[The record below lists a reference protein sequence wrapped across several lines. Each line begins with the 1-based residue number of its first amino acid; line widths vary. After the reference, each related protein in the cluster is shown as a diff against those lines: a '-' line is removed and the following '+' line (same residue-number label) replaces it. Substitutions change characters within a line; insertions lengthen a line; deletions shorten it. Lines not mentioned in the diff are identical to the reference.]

1 MRKIK
6 LAAAV
11 LAAVTGLLAAPVA
24 ANATTARPA
33 ESVYTLSSMTRAF
46 SALEPCNGDSNVYS
60 TDSGYVHF
68 QVYSTYSASQI
79 WINGRVSCS
88 GQGYEGLPGSADAP
102 VHITWCGVGGG
113 NGTAVLNVGVNWNV
127 PNWYADGLYERMD
140 LLADNGG
147 CTTWGTNS
155 DYGFIVF
162 WSTWELS
169 CEARA

>member
-11 LAAVTGLLAAPVA
+11 LTTVTGLLAALLV
-24 ANATTARPA
+24 ANAASTRPA

-46 SALEPCNGDSNVYS
+46 SALEPCVGNSQAFCTVSGDVY
-60 TDSGYVHF
+60 F

-79 WINGRVSCS
+79 WINGKVSCK
-88 GQGYEGLPGSADAP
+88 GQGYRGLPTAAPAD
-102 VHITWCGVGGG
+102 ITWCGVGGG

-127 PNWYADGLYERMD
+127 PAWAAYGLYERMD
-140 LLADNGG
+140 ILRRRRA

-155 DYGFIVF
+155 TTGDIVF
-162 WSTWELS
+162 WDNWELS